1 MTRSPHASIVLTFHA
16 FFLCCLLG
24 HTGTSA
30 IFSAEQVDSKGGR
43 FDFNIVVEPRV
54 TFLRLPFIFGLP
66 PSYQGEVY

>member
-1 MTRSPHASIVLTFHA
+1 MEKMTRSPHASIVFTFHA

-30 IFSAEQVDSKGGR
+30 IFSEGGR
-43 FDFNIVVEPRV
+43 FDFNFVAEPRV
-54 TFLRLPFIFGLP
+54 TFAFLLFFGLP